1 MYKRKKN
8 YKIYLR
14 DSRYVKKRR
23 IKLSS
28 FFRIQ
33 DKSNTKYY
41 YALDPIDASLVR
53 VVGVLGI
60 AALIFLIAGF
70 VSFLHISLLISLIMA
85 PVLTI
90 IVLFHFAEYFLMA
103 TYPGFDIQTHRK
115 KVIEHRTKGDYV
127 KVAILIAAAGED
139 NNIVR
144 QTIEAA
150 LAVDYKYHNVYVLD
164 DTPHKQYKGLAKEF
178 KCNYINRPNPGE
190 YRKAGNLNYA
200 RKKLPQYDYYLVLD
214 ADFIVKPE
222 ILRELTPYVENDV
235 GIIQSPQHFNM
246 TKEIFK
252 RSKIEYGAAF
262 IQRDFYRITQVAR
275 NKYDAAICVG
285 TNALYSRE
293 ALEIAGGFSGVG
305 KPDWGHSED
314 VHTGLKIINSRNSYG
329 QKYRIFYIPVQLAI
343 GYCPASHHSF
353 YKQQN
358 RWATGSMQIA
368 FSRKTLFSKQLTIF
382 QKICYFSN
390 SLYYFYC
397 ISFLITPLY
406 LLVITLDGQKYN
418 WKNTLL
424 FIPMLLV
431 SRLIGPYVMRGRPKY
446 RAVSLVVLSNA
457 YTFLQALI
465 LIIIRKPLAWEATGA
480 SAKGK
485 SKRFTQYKII
495 TIVCFIMLYLFTIF
509 TLILNKRIGLNASI
523 LVTSLFIFA
532 FLSHLM
538 FLNYLLLDGVKS
550 KRLLKSPS
558 FYTLTAIILLTFFT
572 CSFAFMDR
580 NKYHIAVD
588 KSRFL
593 YIQSQHQTTKADN
606 QK

>member
-1 MYKRKKN
+1 MLKRNKN
-8 YKIYLR
+8 YKIYQV
-14 DSRYVKKRR
+14 DSRYTKSSHTV
-23 IKLSS
+23 LSS
-28 FFRIQ
+28 IFRIQ
-33 DKSNTKYY
+33 DKTNTKYY
-41 YALDPIDASLVR
+41 YALDAKDASLVR
-53 VVGVLGI
+53 VVGVLGM
-60 AALIFLIAGF
+60 AALVFLIAGF
-70 VSFLHISLLISLIMA
+70 FSFLHISLLISLGMA
-85 PVLTI
+85 PVLVI
-90 IVLFHFAEYFLMA
+90 IVVFHFAEYFLMA
-103 TYPGFDIQTHRK
+103 TYPGFDIPAHRK
-115 KVIEHRTKGDYV
+115 KVIEYRKQSHYV

-150 LAVDYKYHNVYVLD
+150 LAIDYKYHKVYILD
-164 DTPHKQYKGLAKEF
+164 DTPHQQYKDLAKEF
-178 KCNYINRPNPGE
+178 SCNYINRPNAGE
-190 YRKAGNLNYA
+190 YKKAGNLNYA
-200 RKKLPQYDYYLVLD
+200 RKRLTQYEYYLVLD

-235 GIIQSPQHFNM
+235 GIVQSPQHFNM

-368 FSRKTLFSKQLTIF
+368 FSKKTLFSKQLTIF
-382 QKICYFSN
+382 QKLCYFSN

-397 ISFLITPLY
+397 ISFLITPIY

-418 WKNTLL
+418 WRNTLL
-424 FIPMLLV
+424 FIPMLLI
-431 SRLIGPYVMRGRPKY
+431 SRIIGPYVMRGRPKY
-446 RAVSLVVLSNA
+446 RAVGIVVLSNA

-465 LIIIRKPLAWEATGA
+465 LIIIRRPLAWEATGA
-480 SAKGK
+480 SSKGK

-495 TIVCFIMLYLFTIF
+495 IVFCFILLYLFTIF
-509 TLILNKRIGLNASI
+509 TLILNKRIGLNASF
-523 LVTSLFIFA
+523 LVTSLFILA
-532 FLSHLM
+532 FLTHLI
-538 FLNYLLLDGVKS
+538 FLNYILLDGVKR
-550 KRLLKSPS
+550 KKLLKTPS
-558 FYTLTAIILLTFFT
+558 FYTLTAIILL
-572 CSFAFMDR
+572 
-580 NKYHIAVD
+580 
-588 KSRFL
+588 
-593 YIQSQHQTTKADN
+593 
-606 QK
+606 